1 MATKSTQKTRLWLMY
16 PSKLIQRPVIYD
28 LARKFDVVT
37 NIRQATVTPEVG
49 LVSLELEGERA
60 QIKKAIA
67 WLEKLGIKVE
77 PVEINTIEG

>member
-1 MATKSTQKTRLWLMY
+1 MY
-16 PSKLIQRPVIYD
+16 PSKLIKRPVIYD
-28 LARKFDVVT
+28 LGRKFDVVT

-67 WLEKLGIKVE
+67 WMEKLGIKVE